1 MNYIGVHINDNNYD
15 TILNAL
21 KIANNIGA
29 RVLQIFV
36 GDKILTTLR
45 KKYVFSK
52 EEEMAIKKFLKATG
66 MRLYVHA
73 ILTINLCNDPEYPRY
88 KWMTDNIIHDM
99 KQCKKI
105 GACGVVV
112 HCGSYKT
119 KTVDLSRDICMKH
132 FKTAIK
138 ILLKAVPGVNLIIET
153 PVNREYGVGGTIRDL
168 NELYQSS
175 KKKIK
180 FCIDTQHIFAS
191 GVDLNEYFSEFDSVI
206 GLKNVGLIHL
216 NDSAKEFGLP
226 INRHQSMGKGYL
238 FSKKNRDSTE
248 LLKYILQTAN
258 KNKIDMVMETDFN
271 GYKKDIQ
278 YLKKI
283 ESGLIVD
290 KNIKTKLIKRHTGS
304 GKRKNIKSLIL
315 KIFNALL
322 FNYQNKLANG
332 TSNIIVRYKIDS
344 YQKAIHS
351 IEKYPK
357 PIYSSNDVKDL
368 EYIGK
373 GMCEKIDEI
382 ADSGSLR
389 AYNNIKNNK
398 TIDSYHVFSGIWG
411 FGDTMVK
418 RLIAQKIYT
427 IPQLKTRIK
436 RNEIKLTHGQT
447 IGLKYHKALSQK
459 IPLTEITEITQ
470 KLNRLI
476 EDKNCRLHNAGS
488 YRTGAEMCGDIDLIL
503 TCKSLKDVNRA
514 PTLFHNILTSQNM
527 LKETLLSGE
536 KKSIYIIKSPLNSQ
550 SKSKKTTAAKTKS
563 TYYKIDISYILEDQL
578 PWYLLYFGSSR
589 EFSKKIRT
597 IASKKGYKLNEKGL
611 ADKKTG
617 KMIDFQPRDE
627 KEIFDFLEIE
637 YVDVKDRY

>member
-45 KKYVFSK
+45 KKYVFT
-52 EEEMAIKKFLKATG
+52 ENEVIAIKKFLKDTG

-99 KQCKKI
+99 KQCKRI
-105 GACGVVV
+105 GGCGVVV

-138 ILLKAVPGVNLIIET
+138 ILLKARTGVHLIIET

-168 NELYQSS
+168 NELYESS

-191 GVDLNEYFSEFDSVI
+191 GINLKEYFSEFDSVI

-226 INRHQSMGKGYL
+226 INRHESMGKGYL
-238 FSKKNRDSTE
+238 FTKKNSDSTN

-258 KNKIDMVMETDFN
+258 KIKIDMVMETDFN

-278 YLKKI
+278 YLKKL
-283 ESGLIVD
+283 LISD
-290 KNIKTKLIKRHTGS
+290 TKINKKLIKINTKLIKIHTGS
-304 GKRKNIKSLIL
+304 GKKKNIKPLIL

-332 TSNIIVRYKIDS
+332 TSNITVRYKIDS
-344 YQKAIHS
+344 YQKAIHA

-382 ADSGSLR
+382 AESGSLR

-398 TIDSYHVFSGIWG
+398 TIDSYHVFGGIWG

-427 IPQLKTRIK
+427 IPQLKTCIK

-459 IPLTEITEITQ
+459 IPRTEITQITQ

-476 EDKNCRLHNAGS
+476 DDKNCRLHNAGS
-488 YRTGAEMCGDIDLIL
+488 YRAGAEMCGDIDLIL

-514 PTLFHNILTSQNM
+514 PDIFRNILRSQNM

-536 KKSIYIIKSPLNSQ
+536 KKSIYIVKSPLNSQ
-550 SKSKKTTAAKTKS
+550 SKTKTN
-563 TYYKIDISYILEDQL
+563 YYKIDIAYILEDQL

-611 ADKKTG
+611 TDKKTG